1 MTAPTSPSRP
11 LRVMQFIDNYGPGS
25 NGLMYAVQQLE
36 GNLLDAGH
44 EVIVVAPAAKGP
56 NPHHGRPG
64 RTEIRLPSVRVPKMP
79 TRVAN
84 GRKFDKTLDEIERL
98 NPDVIHVHGFGT
110 VGVLGTWAARRYGI
124 PMMMTW
130 HTDFDAYA
138 DHYASVLPLL
148 TGVVRAF
155 ATLSKG
161 EVMNTRDI
169 KLAEIRYEDRG
180 RSTASLLGLC
190 QKMLESADLVT
201 TPSPKTAARCRDV
214 VPDANIIVVPNGVDP
229 LPVGPP
235 PIPKPDGPM
244 VLYAGR
250 IAPEKG
256 IPLLAEAFTLVH
268 AQRPDARL
276 CVVGDWE
283 RYSNIKKV
291 LADGR
296 AAGRIILP
304 GEQKRDD
311 LGAFYAM
318 ADVFAFASQTDTQA
332 LVLHEAALAGLPIVS
347 VDHELRLVIEPG
359 INGEITRPTAA
370 SLAAG
375 ILRVIDRLDDQQWRD
390 NASRR
395 SIELA
400 SQWTIQSQADE
411 MLRLYGEV
419 AALR

>member
-1 MTAPTSPSRP
+1 MTVHTSAERP

-25 NGLMYAVQQLE
+25 NGLMFAVQQLE
-36 GNLLDAGH
+36 GNLLDEGH

-56 NPHHGRPG
+56 NPHFGRPG

-84 GRKFDKTLDEIERL
+84 GRHFDRTMDEIGRIR
-98 NPDVIHVHGFGT
+98 PDVIHVHGFGP
-110 VGVLGTWAARRYGI
+110 VGVLGTWAARRFGI

-138 DHYASVLPLL
+138 DHYASVLPIL

-155 ATLSKG
+155 AAYSKG
-161 EVMNTRDI
+161 EVMSSADI
-169 KLAEIRYEDRG
+169 KMAEIRYEDRG

-190 QKMLESADLVT
+190 QKMLEAADLVT
-201 TPSPKTAARCRDV
+201 TPSPKTAARCREV

-229 LPVGPP
+229 LPPGPP
-235 PIPKPDGPM
+235 PIPHPDGPL

-256 IPLLAEAFTLVH
+256 IPLLAEAFALVH
-268 AQRPDARL
+268 AQQPTARL

-283 RYSNIKKV
+283 RYSTIRKV
-291 LADGR
+291 LAEGR

-311 LGAFYAM
+311 LGAFYGM
-318 ADVFAFASQTDTQA
+318 ADVFAFPSQTDTQA

-375 ILRVIDRLDDQQWRD
+375 ILRVISKLDDEQWLA
-390 NASRR
+390 NAKRR
-395 SIELA
+395 SVELA
-400 SQWTIQSQADE
+400 SQWTIESQAAE